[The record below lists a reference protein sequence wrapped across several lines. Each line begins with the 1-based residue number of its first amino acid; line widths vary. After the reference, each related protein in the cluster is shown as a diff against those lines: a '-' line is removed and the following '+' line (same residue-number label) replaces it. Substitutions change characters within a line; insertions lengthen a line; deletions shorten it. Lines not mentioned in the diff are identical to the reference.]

1 MGAIEQSPN
10 LKSIEYKRDIGER
23 PTPGQPKE
31 SHNSLWAQAKVSVMK
46 VALRVFGRRD
56 ELKASSD
63 DGTRMTRVDGTP
75 TSKDYVQHL
84 Q

>member
-23 PTPGQPKE
+23 PTPGQPKG
-31 SHNSLWAQAKVSVMK
+31 SHNSSWVQAKVSEMK
-46 VALRVFGRRD
+46 VVLHVFRTRD
-56 ELKASSD
+56 ELNTSSNE
-63 DGTRMTRVDGTP
+63 GTRMSRVEGTP